1 MHKMRYLQGACG
13 LAIVAGT
20 AWAIAADHL
29 DGPTVKMDPAG
40 DITDVYAWSSA
51 GKLTLVLNVSP
62 LATNTSKF
70 SDAVQY
76 ALHVE
81 SSAGYGKA
89 GTKTDIVCT
98 FDAAQTVNCMLGA
111 PGGNVIDFVK
121 GDASTTNGITSDTLK
136 MKVFTGLRADPF
148 YFNLEG
154 FNDAVATVKG
164 AAASLTFD
172 GAGCP
177 ALDANTSTLL
187 IGMLQGTNKGMG
199 APANFF
205 EKVNV
210 LSIVL
215 ELDKTL
221 VNGGGDTIAV
231 WASTNMG
238 GM

>member
-1 MHKMRYLQGACG
+1 MHKMRYLQGASA
-13 LAIVAGT
+13 LAIIAGT

-40 DITDVYAWSSA
+40 DITDVYAWTASD
-51 GKLTLVLNVSP
+51 KLTMILNVAP

-70 SDAVQY
+70 SDALQY
-76 ALHVE
+76 AFHVE

-89 GTKTDIVCT
+89 GTKTDIICT
-98 FDAAQTVNCMLGA
+98 FDAAQAINCVLGA
-111 PGGNVIDFVK
+111 PGGNVLDFVK

-136 MKVFTGLRADPF
+136 MKVYAGLRADPF
-148 YFNLEG
+148 YFNLAG

-164 AAASLTFD
+164 AAGSLTFD

-177 ALDANTSTLL
+177 ALDAGTSMAL
-187 IGMLQGTNKGMG
+187 IARLQGTNMGMG
-199 APANFF
+199 PAQNFF

-210 LSIVL
+210 LAIVM
-215 ELDKTL
+215 EVDKTL

>member
-1 MHKMRYLQGACG
+1 MHKMRYLQGASA
-13 LAIVAGT
+13 LAIIAGT

-29 DGPTVKMDPAG
+29 DGPNVKMDAAG
-40 DITDVYAWSSA
+40 DITDVYAWTA
-51 GKLTLVLNVSP
+51 NDKLTMILNVSP

-76 ALHVE
+76 ALHLE

-89 GTKTDIVCT
+89 GTKTDIICT
-98 FDAAQTVNCMLGA
+98 FDAAQAINCVLGA

-136 MKVFTGLRADPF
+136 MKVYAGLRADPF
-148 YFNLEG
+148 YFNLAG
-154 FNDAVATVKG
+154 FNDAVATVK
-164 AAASLTFD
+164 AAAGGLTFD

-177 ALDANTSTLL
+177 ALDAATSTLL
-187 IGMLQGTNKGMG
+187 IGMLQGTNMG
-199 APANFF
+199 AGAAENFF
-205 EKVNV
+205 GKVNV
-210 LSIVL
+210 LSIVV
-215 ELDKTL
+215 EVDKTL